1 MILIVSFPGFATVRS
16 ATCKERRGNIVKFVK
31 VIALVAFAAATVSLG
46 ACAHKQPAPAPASV
60 GMSK

>member
-1 MILIVSFPGFATVRS
+1 M
-16 ATCKERRGNIVKFVK
+16 KFVK